1 MARTGQPSTGH
12 VAASARAVA
21 VLDALADGGE
31 LGTNEVA
38 RRTGLNASTVSRQ
51 LGTLAAA
58 GLVEHVE
65 ENGRYRLG
73 IRLVQLAN
81 AVLARLDVRAV
92 ARPHLEA
99 LVQATGETA
108 TLSVP
113 GERDAITVDF
123 VPSGHYVQHVTQLGR
138 PSIAHASS
146 AGKTMLAF
154 WRGGL
159 PEGPLEAYTPSTIT
173 DPALLAR
180 EIAAVRAQG
189 WAEACEE
196 REPGLNAIA
205 APIFDASGE
214 LEAVV
219 ALQGPVGRFDRAA
232 MTSALPLLLERAR
245 AISAGLGF
253 AGGERPA

>member
-1 MARTGQPSTGH
+1 MARTGQPSIHRIAG
-12 VAASARAVA
+12 AERAVA

-31 LGTNEVA
+31 LGTNEIS

-51 LGTLAAA
+51 LGTLAAT

-65 ENGRYRLG
+65 ATGRYRLG

-99 LVQATGETA
+99 LVAATGETA

-146 AGKTMLAF
+146 AGKAMLAF
-154 WRGGL
+154 WPGGL
-159 PEGPLEAYTPSTIT
+159 PEGPLEAYTPNTIT
-173 DPALLAR
+173 DPQALAR

-205 APIFDASGE
+205 APIFDAAAE
-214 LEAVV
+214 LVAIV
-219 ALQGPVGRFDRAA
+219 ALQGPSGRFDRAA
-232 MTSALPLLLERAR
+232 MKAALPLLLERAR
-245 AISAGLGF
+245 AVSAGLGWT
-253 AGGERPA
+253 GGERPA